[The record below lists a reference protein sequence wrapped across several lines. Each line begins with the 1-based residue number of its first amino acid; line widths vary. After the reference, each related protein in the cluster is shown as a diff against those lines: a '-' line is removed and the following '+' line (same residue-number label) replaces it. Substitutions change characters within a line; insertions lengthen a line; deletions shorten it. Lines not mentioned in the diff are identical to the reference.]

1 MIAGVLLAAALT
13 GTHNHIGPQDKFLTE
28 LVVSEL
34 HDLRATNA
42 VANQQGLTISVS
54 ASRESFR
61 TTSWVRVRFR
71 TKRCK

>member
-13 GTHNHIGPQDKFLTE
+13 GTHNRIGPQDKFLTE

-42 VANQQGLTISVS
+42 VANQQGVNDLGISIQGIILHDLLGP
-54 ASRESFR
+54 RPF
-61 TTSWVRVRFR
+61 
-71 TKRCK
+71 